1 MEIFKN
7 ISAHKYKLGD
17 GMEEEYS
24 KYINMVEELQENL
37 AKQIFLFRNNPD
49 KKNAQ
54 KIILKHMKQ
63 ITKETK
69 KMREEIKDSWS
80 LIKKEWKK
88 SKNDLGAFAEMLQRE
103 KEKIKAEA
111 EEREKLAKDA
121 IQIIKTKANKDRYP
135 PITPDELANY
145 IFSYGICLTDE
156 AKSIAEN
163 YVKKIESESATIGER
178 SVKEQFEKIIELM
191 NEALENNDGKKLLT
205 AFYIFSQYY
214 QSDETKNMYQNIYN
228 ALEIKLDDVAKY
240 FAKEYA
246 KQLEEGAKT
255 AHEENKK
262 GMLADRAWKIKKVAE
277 EDDAKKL
284 LALLNPPP
292 CPSSC
297 PVIQPAGKQ
306 PTTPQQTSRQPSSPG
321 GTPSDQGGIQSPPTP
336 VLEYAALLRA
346 REKIFQGSYHVRSVL
361 QREQQIIQN
370 YIQYLRAQLAA
381 GADDN
386 ERAAILRREMEILNQ
401 AAYQNTVRDRFNR
414 WWRRHAGL
422 RMFIG
427 LGMLGAGIAAMF
439 INPLLGAGIL
449 IARGVWNGI
458 GAWMTTEGM
467 YDGANHVWRRSREDG
482 ARRVIRNILTGRE
495 LRESD
500 LVDAVHMGTDTAD
513 RIAIEGV
520 GVARNIRG
528 HRIVKRILS
537 ITVGG
542 LVAAFTGVVQ
552 GIMGI
557 WNSIVSPHDAGAT
570 FASHVK
576 EAGAGSM
583 DKVMHVSGD
592 STYVYTAEHGG
603 SIWNGSEQA
612 VDHYARM
619 YGISLTP
626 QERLYAV
633 DALKDHVCAN
643 LPGHD
648 VYQTVPTT
656 SPTGPGIYPGQ
667 TVVYPEAEVL
677 GAIGR
682 AKGYFA
688 SGGQLY
694 NYGVGGDGEL
704 VGGWPGKT
712 GMGKWLF
719 DTVEQKWE
727 FVPIKKVR

>member
-1 MEIFKN
+1 
-7 ISAHKYKLGD
+7 
-17 GMEEEYS
+17 MEEEYS

-54 KIILKHMKQ
+54 KIISKHMKQ

-163 YVKKIESESATIGER
+163 YVKKIENESATIGER

-246 KQLEEGAKT
+246 KQLEEEAKT

-321 GTPSDQGGIQSPPTP
+321 GTPQAPNQPVPVQPSSAGSAGGTGGTP
-336 VLEYAALLRA
+336 QAPNQPVPVQLIHPAVLEYAALLRA

-361 QREQQIIQN
+361 QREQQIVQN
-370 YIQYLRAQLAA
+370 YIQYLRTQLAA

-386 ERAAILRREMEILNQ
+386 ERAAILRREMEILKQ
-401 AAYQNTVRDRFNR
+401 AAYQNTFRDRFNR
-414 WWRRHAGL
+414 WWRKHPVL
-422 RMFIG
+422 RMTIG
-427 LGMLGAGIAAMF
+427 LGMLGAGIVSMF

-449 IARGVWNGI
+449 IARGIWNGI

-482 ARRVIRNILTGRE
+482 AQRVIRNILTGRE
-495 LRESD
+495 LRQSD
-500 LVDAVHMGTDTAD
+500 LEDAVHMGTYTAD
-513 RIAIEGV
+513 RIALEGV

-537 ITVGG
+537 ITVGTV
-542 LVAAFTGVVQ
+542 VAALTGVVQ

-557 WNSIVSPHDAGAT
+557 WNSIVSPHDASAT
-570 FASHVK
+570 FASHVN
-576 EAGAGSM
+576 
-583 DKVMHVSGD
+583 SGD

-619 YGISLTP
+619 YGIPLTP

-643 LPGHD
+643 LPDHG

-656 SPTGPGIYPGQ
+656 SPTAPWIYEAQ
-667 TVVYPEAEVL
+667 TVVYHKADVL
-677 GAIGR
+677 NAIES
-682 AKGYFA
+682 AKGYFG

-694 NYGVGGDGEL
+694 NYGVGGSGEL

-712 GMGKWLF
+712 GMGKWVF
-719 DTVEQKWE
+719 DSIEQKWE